1 MESSTKS
8 RNIGR
13 PKGSLNKIQ
22 TTTRKRKT
30 YTAEDPPRVRGRPKE
45 YVNQNNVFVNRI
57 IALKYKFKLAFPE
70 REDYLNK
77 TDEELVDVLIRME
90 TEIAEI
96 KLNRRLA
103 LMEAMNVKQSN
114 PTLYWTVK
122 IMDDYED

>member
-22 TTTRKRKT
+22 TTSRKRRT
-30 YTAEDPPRVRGRPKE
+30 YTAEDPPRVKGRPKV

-57 IALKYKFKLAFPE
+57 IALKYKFKLVYPE

-77 TDEELVDVLIRME
+77 TDEELVDVLIKME

-96 KLNRRLA
+96 KLKRRLA
-103 LMEAMNVKQSN
+103 LMESMDVKESN
-114 PTLYWTVK
+114 PSLYWTVK
-122 IMDDYED
+122 IMGDYED

>member
-8 RNIGR
+8 LGR

-22 TTTRKRKT
+22 TTARKRKT
-30 YTAEDPPRVRGRPKE
+30 YTSEDPPRIRGRPKV

-57 IALKYKFKLAFPE
+57 IALKYKFKLEFPE

-77 TDEELVDVLIRME
+77 TDIELVDVLIRME
-90 TEIAEI
+90 TEISEI
-96 KLNRRLA
+96 KLKRRLD
-103 LMEAMNVKQSN
+103 LMEAMNVKESN

-122 IMDDYED
+122 IMGDYED

>member
-8 RNIGR
+8 QGR

-22 TTTRKRKT
+22 NTSSRKRKA
-30 YTAEDPPRVRGRPKE
+30 YTAEDPPRIRGRPKV

-57 IALKYKFKLAFPE
+57 IALKYKFKLEFPE

-77 TDEELVDVLIRME
+77 TDIELVDVLIRME
-90 TEIAEI
+90 TEISEI
-96 KLNRRLA
+96 KLKRRLD
-103 LMEAMNVKQSN
+103 LMEAMNFKESN

-122 IMDDYED
+122 IMGDYED